1 VAIHQGRGLAVEK
14 KTVIRATDLDASE
27 YDVTDGHGRRI
38 TNCFE
43 ADSFEGTVTV
53 AVIGSDG
60 RWAISD
66 SDEVVKATYRPRG
79 GVRIVRR
86 EPI

>member
-1 VAIHQGRGLAVEK
+1 MEK
-14 KTVIRATDLDASE
+14 RTVIRATDPDAAE
-27 YDVTDGHGRRI
+27 YDVTDGRGRRI

-53 AVIGSDG
+53 AVVGSDG

-66 SDEVVKATYRPRG
+66 SEEVVKATYRPLG
-79 GVRIVRR
+79 GVQIICR

>member
-1 VAIHQGRGLAVEK
+1 MKATSMEEK
-14 KTVIRATDLDASE
+14 MVIQANDPDACE
-27 YDVTDGHGRRI
+27 FNVTDGSGRMI

-43 ADSFEGTVTV
+43 ADSLRGTVTV
-53 AVIGSDG
+53 AVVRSDG
-60 RWAISD
+60 IWAISD

-86 EPI
+86 EPT